1 MDWFINN
8 WDICLAGFFLLE
20 KIVKLS
26 PTQYDDILLDVVWNT
41 ITKTFKK

>member
-20 KIVKLS
+20 KIVKLT
-26 PTQYDDILLDVVWNT
+26 PTQYDDILIDVVWANL
-41 ITKTFKK
+41 KKIVKK